1 MARARWVVSVE
12 GLGVPARAAVLKSL
26 QHRLGLVMADND
38 RHEAQPFGWLL
49 HRMHGLTKVPPRADA
64 LWCGSWL
71 MHVPSHAPALARLH
85 RDLAAVLA
93 DLVPGGPRG
102 TRHLMVWLDADP
114 HEAFDAVLHCPEV
127 SSSVRE
133 VGLQSLREAQ
143 EAITRAVN
151 DAAAGDQA
159 GLSSPFDVQI
169 VRVPCPPF
177 AADNPVTLHKLLDLV
192 EDGCL
197 KAMRG

>member
-1 MARARWVVSVE
+1 MAARDRWVVSVE

-49 HRMHGLTKVPPRADA
+49 HRMHGLAKVPARHDA

-71 MHVPSHAPALARLH
+71 MHVPSRHPALARLH
-85 RDLAAVLA
+85 RDVAAVLA
-93 DLVPGGPRG
+93 DQVPGGPAG
-102 TRHLMVWLDADP
+102 TKHLMVWLDADP
-114 HEAFDAVLHCPEV
+114 HEAFDAVLHDA
-127 SSSVRE
+127 SSSTRD
-133 VGLQSLREAQ
+133 VGLQCLRDAQ
-143 EAITRAVN
+143 DAISRAVQ
-151 DAAAGDQA
+151 DAAAGDRA
-159 GLSSPFDVQI
+159 GLSSPFWVQI

-192 EDGCL
+192 EDECL
-197 KAMRG
+197 RVMRG